1 MKRKVFGTPVNIVH
15 SALALALLLA
25 SSAGAL
31 PVSGGKIGEA
41 LNAGYE
47 LAGERSG
54 DTQYYHMKTILAEYS
69 PSGDSESVDVYEML
83 LECRPGGGAGEEGF
97 TYTCFEFRI
106 ELGDTAEISIPA
118 LEGWSY
124 LFEPGI
130 DESGQVFGIDHSRFE
145 GLSDSEGDIVPMD
158 KSYLIYNTFIDFHS
172 FCDVFAEPSDEGAG
186 IQDLERVGQR
196 IVHSAA
202 FSKPPVNLGSAI
214 LEGSYFQNGEITL
227 EFKGLSAVDGRSCA
241 LIEYD
246 SGESSYRM
254 LMEPVP
260 GMEIE
265 TVGRSHY
272 TGDIYKDLETNWVQ
286 KVTMIEFVIS
296 ETRLPMPPGNINSI
310 VERNILIRNLGR
322 EEWRA
327 ILKDD

>member
-47 LAGERSG
+47 LAGERLKE
-54 DTQYYHMKTILAEYS
+54 TRYYHMKTILS
-69 PSGDSESVDVYEML
+69 SFSSSGERESVDVYEMM
-83 LECRPGGGAGEEGF
+83 LECKPGDGAGEEGF

>member
-1 MKRKVFGTPVNIVH
+1 MKKPFVFTSIFLVFLV
-15 SALALALLLA
+15 SALTLRLMSSHTARAA
-25 SSAGAL
+25 SEPG
-31 PVSGGKIGEA
+31 VGGTLKGRYV
-41 LNAGYE
+41 L
-47 LAGERSG
+47 SG
-54 DTQYYHMKTILAEYS
+54 DRLNQTQYYHMKTILTGYS
-69 PSGDSESVDVYEML
+69 PGGEMESFDRYESL
-83 LECRPGGGAGEEGF
+83 LKCEPAGEFDGKAF
-97 TYTCFEFRI
+97 TYTCFGFTLEQ
-106 ELGDTAEISIPA
+106 GDTAKISIPA

-145 GLSDSEGDIVPMD
+145 GLSDSNGDVVPMD

-186 IQDLERVGQR
+186 IQDLERVGER

-214 LEGSYFQNGEITL
+214 LEGSYFQNGEIAL
-227 EFKGLSAVDGRSCA
+227 EFKGLSVVDGRSCA

-246 SGESSYRM
+246 SGESSYKM

-265 TVGRSHY
+265 TVGRSRY
-272 TGDIYKDLETNWVQ
+272 TGDIHKDLETGWVQ
-286 KVTMIEFVIS
+286 KVTMIEFVVS
-296 ETRLPMPPGNINSI
+296 ETSLPMPPQRINSI
-310 VERNILIRNLGR
+310 VERNILIRNLDR
-322 EEWRA
+322 EEWEERQRG
-327 ILKDD
+327 D